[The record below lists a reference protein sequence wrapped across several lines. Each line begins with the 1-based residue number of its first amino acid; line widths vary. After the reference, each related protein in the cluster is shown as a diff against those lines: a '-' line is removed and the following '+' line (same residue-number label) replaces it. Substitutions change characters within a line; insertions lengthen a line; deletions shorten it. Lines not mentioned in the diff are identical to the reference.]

1 MNPDL
6 PHHSPEELE
15 ASLTALLLGELAPEQ
30 AAGLR
35 RAIEQDAAL
44 AALHQRLKLTID
56 LVREAAAHPT
66 EQAEVQRAPLKL
78 SDRRRQQLLAHFKT
92 VTPREF
98 ARPRR
103 HEWASRALVGV
114 AAVVVGM
121 AALALLLPNFAANK
135 SKSRGMGRV
144 SDLSMDVEL
153 LGHGVSERKAAAARL
168 LSPAGGQ
175 PASARSSAEGKEGL
189 ERYAFSLKAPGVSA
203 GSSKERLPALAGVAS
218 GEAGGKPGPPAL
230 AARTEIVLPAA
241 GDTSYAAKEP
251 LGKEATESSQ
261 QGLFAQREIA
271 AADRKEAAGG
281 EAAGLAFKTWAL
293 DSAGARALG
302 EEEGGK
308 AAESAARLGGLGAE
322 PGRSDGGFVYKV
334 FDPEAI
340 VARPPVLQPPTGEG
354 KEHARPGPGT
364 PLALFA
370 ATPDA
375 GQKRESVGVHELANA
390 DTQEVE
396 RVLRDSISRGGFRQD
411 GRRRSLLGQSNP
423 LTQRSTQQ
431 MAELPPGTTAGRR
444 QYPAARIG
452 DAYFATDPESR
463 RVVTIPEEA
472 SARNEATARTAAE
485 VAQAYGAQAL
495 DKKLGETVPQV
506 DVGGGRAGAVRSDL
520 LGVTVPRENVAG
532 SGGFGG
538 GMMGGTGG
546 GMGGGISTVPRASKP
561 AQPTVPQARLEASD
575 SAVANSLDTGL
586 TVAGKQGT
594 TTPAGTMR
602 SPTAGT
608 QVARLTAEEASARGI
623 SVLGD
628 VPLLGPLFLTNT
640 ASPSTAA
647 GYYGGG
653 AIGGTPAEVA
663 EGGQTLDHGGSA
675 RPSAV
680 PRHAIGNLL
689 GLAGPPVK
697 GLPAQEQAANGAATT
712 PQAGQGAQLYSLDVV
727 GNADV
732 NKLKLEGLNLIPNP
746 VRILPATPSLPA
758 ERYGKMKLQSKQQS
772 GVSTEPAKA
781 GRVDIALPSPQ
792 SEARPAQAESAGK
805 DSSVLTAGVAVAVP
819 SAAATVPAPEGVAPA
834 SSQGGKSAVEGEG
847 KALAQQIGLAQA
859 PKLVEEN
866 KAPKERAI
874 DSGEKLVEAQK
885 YASAATF
892 ARRYGLRAAEGA
904 AAAPQ
909 AKTESDEAVKRVP
922 AAPAAIPQPEVQ
934 ARENA
939 FSTFSLNVS
948 DVSFKLAAASLA
960 KGQMPEPA
968 TVRSEEFINAFD
980 YRDPEAPPGVPVAF
994 AWERAR
1000 YPFAHNRDLLRFSL
1014 KTAAQGRQAGRALNL
1029 VLLLDNSGSMERAD
1043 RVRIIHEALRVLAAQ
1058 LQPPDVLSVVT
1069 FARTARL
1076 WVDGVPGNGAA
1087 QVAEA
1092 VSGLTPQGGTNLEEA
1107 MNLAYQ
1113 TALRHYL
1120 ANGINRVVLLTD
1132 GAANLGNVDPE
1143 ALKQKVEAHRKQGV
1157 ALDCFGIGWEGYN
1170 DDLLEVLS
1178 RNGDGRYG
1186 FVNTPEEAATEFV
1199 GQLAGALHVAA
1210 ADVKVQVEFNPAR
1223 VTAYRQVGYAKH
1235 QLTKEQFRDNSV
1247 DAAEIGAAESGNALY
1262 VIETDPRG
1270 DGPLGIV
1277 RVRYKVPGTG
1287 EYREQEWVVP
1297 YTGKAGA
1304 LEEASA
1310 ALRLAATASAF
1321 SEWLASSPF
1330 AGEVT
1335 PGRLL
1340 AYLSGV
1346 PEVYGA
1352 DERPRR
1358 LEWMIRQAQSIA
1370 GR

>member
-103 HEWASRALVGV
+103 REWASRALVGA

-121 AALALLLPNFAANK
+121 AALAMLLPNFTRA
-135 SKSRGMGRV
+135 KSRATRLWSGASFRTQL
-144 SDLSMDVEL
+144 SDQE
-153 LGHGVSERKAAAARL
+153 AAAVGQAAVARPL
-168 LSPAGGQ
+168 PPAGGQ
-175 PASARSSAEGKEGL
+175 AALARSQAEGKEGL
-189 ERYAFSLKAPGVSA
+189 ERFALSLRAPGVSA
-203 GSSKERLPALAGVAS
+203 GSSKEVLRAPASVAN
-218 GEAGGKPGPPAL
+218 GEAGGKPGPPAV
-230 AARTEIVLPAA
+230 ATRTEIVLPAA
-241 GDTSYAAKEP
+241 SETKYG
-251 LGKEATESSQ
+251 ATQ
-261 QGLFAQREIA
+261 LVG
-271 AADRKEAAGG
+271 KEAAGTP
-281 EAAGLAFKTWAL
+281 AAGQSK
-293 DSAGARALG
+293 
-302 EEEGGK
+302 
-308 AAESAARLGGLGAE
+308 ES
-322 PGRSDGGFVYKV
+322 VKV
-334 FDPEAI
+334 FD
-340 VARPPVLQPPTGEG
+340 LG
-354 KEHARPGPGT
+354 
-364 PLALFA
+364 
-370 ATPDA
+370 
-375 GQKRESVGVHELANA
+375 NA
-390 DTQEVE
+390 DTQEVSVDLGPLF
-396 RVLRDSISRGGFRQD
+396 RRGGSGKD
-411 GRRRSLLGQSNP
+411 GRVRGLGFGWQSVP
-423 LTQRSTQQ
+423 LDQRTALQAAALAPGTTEAIRQ
-431 MAELPPGTTAGRR
+431 ELQRHIHELQTAELPPGATAGRP
-444 QYPAARIG
+444 QYPAGGTMG

-463 RVVTIPEEA
+463 RVVTIA
-472 SARNEATARTAAE
+472 DEATSRAMGELLAKADTA
-485 VAQAYGAQAL
+485 
-495 DKKLGETVPQV
+495 
-506 DVGGGRAGAVRSDL
+506 GG
-520 LGVTVPRENVAG
+520 
-532 SGGFGG
+532 GGFGG
-538 GMMGGTGG
+538 GMMGG
-546 GMGGGISTVPRASKP
+546 MGGGAGGGIPTVPKASKP
-561 AQPTVPQARLEASD
+561 AQPTVPQARPEASGL
-575 SAVANSLDTGL
+575 AVVNSFDTGL
-586 TVAGKQGT
+586 TVDRIPGT
-594 TTPAGTMR
+594 TTPAETTRKLTVGT
-602 SPTAGT
+602 P
-608 QVARLTAEEASARGI
+608 VARLTAEEASARGI

-680 PRHAIGNLL
+680 PRHATGNLL

-712 PQAGQGAQLYSLDVV
+712 PRAGQGGIVNSFNMF
-727 GNADV
+727 GNVDV
-732 NKLKLEGLNLIPNP
+732 NKLKVEGLNLIPGP
-746 VRILPATPSLPA
+746 VRTLPKTPSLPA
-758 ERYGKMKLQSKQQS
+758 ERSGEKELQSKQES

-781 GRVDIALPSPQ
+781 GRVDIALPSLQ
-792 SEARPAQAESAGK
+792 SEARPAQAETGGK
-805 DSSVLTAGVAVAVP
+805 EASVLSGAVD
-819 SAAATVPAPEGVAPA
+819 E
-834 SSQGGKSAVEGEG
+834 KG
-847 KALAQQIGLAQA
+847 KALALQVGGAEAQG
-859 PKLVEEN
+859 LVEKDKVPN
-866 KAPKERAI
+866 GRA
-874 DSGEKLVEAQK
+874 SESREKVVEAEK
-885 YASAATF
+885 YPAAAATAS
-892 ARRYGLRAAEGA
+892 ARRYGLRAPGGA
-904 AAAPQ
+904 APVPQ
-909 AKTESDEAVKRVP
+909 AKAESDQPLKRAP

-934 ARENA
+934 TRENA

-1043 RVRIIHEALRVLAAQ
+1043 RVRIIREALRVLAAQ
-1058 LQPPDVLSVVT
+1058 LQPADLLSVVA

-1143 ALKQKVEAHRKQGV
+1143 ALKRKVEAHRKQGV

-1186 FVNTPEEAATEFV
+1186 FVNTPEEAATEFA
-1199 GQLAGALHVAA
+1199 GQLAGALQVAA

-1277 RVRYKVPGTG
+1277 RVRYKVPGTS

-1321 SEWLASSPF
+1321 SEWLVSSPF

-1340 AYLSGV
+1340 AYLGGV

-1352 DERPRR
+1352 DERPKR